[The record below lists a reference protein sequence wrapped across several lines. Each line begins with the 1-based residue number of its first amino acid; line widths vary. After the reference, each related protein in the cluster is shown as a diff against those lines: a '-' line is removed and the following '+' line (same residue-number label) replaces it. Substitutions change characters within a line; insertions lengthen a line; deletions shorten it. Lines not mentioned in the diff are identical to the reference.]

1 MGSRRLAWCHEHGGR
16 SALHVWTGK
25 AGPMLFEGW
34 VTRDTAR
41 TRPWDDL

>member
-1 MGSRRLAWCHEHGGR
+1 MPWARGVRLGVHGGR